1 MCVPDIYPIYPK
13 LIIVILAFH
22 NNYHL
27 PFVCGVMF
35 YLELCATVSRLTQE
49 RDIAQQDATDLRE
62 GMDDLQDMFDDEK
75 SKLLEKLKKEL
86 AAKDRQ
92 IESLE
97 EQLRYATR
105 IEIKKLKRGTTA
117 LCARHVPPFGFSCL
131 LLIYLHSYL
140 FNVICVADFSG
151 NTDKLER

>member
-1 MCVPDIYPIYPK
+1 MFIPC
-13 LIIVILAFH
+13 LFH
-22 NNYHL
+22 SNYHL
-27 PFVCGVMF
+27 HFVCGVMF
-35 YLELCATVSRLTQE
+35 YLELCANICRLTQE

-62 GMDDLQDMFDDEK
+62 GMDDLQEMFDEEK

-117 LCARHVPPFGFSCL
+117 LCARHVPPFVFSCL
-131 LLIYLHSYL
+131 LLIYLQSYL
-140 FNVICVADFSG
+140 FNGICVAGFSEKQ
-151 NTDKLER
+151 TS

>member
-1 MCVPDIYPIYPK
+1 
-13 LIIVILAFH
+13 
-22 NNYHL
+22 
-27 PFVCGVMF
+27 MF

-62 GMDDLQDMFDDEK
+62 GMDDLQEMFDDEK

-86 AAKDRQ
+86 SAKDRQ

-97 EQLRYATR
+97 EQLRYAIR

-117 LCARHVPPFGFSCL
+117 LCARHVPPFGFF
-131 LLIYLHSYL
+131 LLITNISPAL
-140 FNVICVADFSG
+140 FV
-151 NTDKLER
+151 